1 MCEKPYFVL
10 AYPVA
15 QQPVRSLPIEF
26 FWCYT
31 ISLFTLTS
39 FSSLYRLMLAPP
51 CPDGDSVTLIPEDL
65 QQF

>member
-1 MCEKPYFVL
+1 MYEKPYFVL
-10 AYPVA
+10 AYPVP

-26 FWCYT
+26 FWYYT
-31 ISLFTLTS
+31 ISLLTLTS

-51 CPDGDSVTLIPEDL
+51 CPDGDSATLIPKFL